1 MGTAGPGVE
10 DRTGIERVGIRS
22 TRIRTI
28 DDSLVIVPNG
38 KLSDSV
44 VNNLGTRRNHVV
56 RAKLP
61 VSYATTADQIVAFQ
75 SGVME
80 LIAKTPHALPKSSRI
95 IVSAFGL
102 ERIELEL
109 TVCLDGRTSA
119 ARELE
124 IVNRLAIDILR
135 FGEGNG

>member
-1 MGTAGPGVE
+1 M
-10 DRTGIERVGIRS
+10 
-22 TRIRTI
+22 
-28 DDSLVIVPNG
+28 
-38 KLSDSV
+38 
-44 VNNLGTRRNHVV
+44 V

-119 ARELE
+119 AKELE

-135 FGEGNG
+135 FGEGNGIKFGAGYEPQSSILNARRETVGPHREQPAS